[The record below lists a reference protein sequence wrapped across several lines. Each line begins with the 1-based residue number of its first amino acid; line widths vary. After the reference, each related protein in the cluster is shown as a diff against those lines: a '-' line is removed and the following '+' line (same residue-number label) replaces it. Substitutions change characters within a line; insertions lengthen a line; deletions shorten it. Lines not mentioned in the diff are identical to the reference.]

1 MHRSIPGAACIV
13 LAAVFILATGVQAFS
28 LECRA
33 SYYGAGEKLS
43 RHTAN
48 GEVFRSSGLTAA
60 SWHHRFGTKLR
71 VTYRGR
77 SVVVRVND
85 RGPAKRLHRCV
96 DLSYASAKAIGL
108 TRAGV
113 ATVSIEVVR

>member
-1 MHRSIPGAACIV
+1 MPHRL
-13 LAAVFILATGVQAFS
+13 LAALCVVCFVTPAAAQT
-28 LECRA
+28 CKA
-33 SYYGAGEKLS
+33 SYYGAGEKLA

-48 GEVFRSSGLTAA
+48 GEVFRSGGLTAA
-60 SWHHRFGTKLR
+60 TWHHRFGTKLR

-85 RGPAKRLHRCV
+85 RGPAKRLNRCV
-96 DLSYASAKAIGL
+96 DLSFAAAKAIGL

-113 ATVSIEVVR
+113 ATVNIEVIR

>member
-1 MHRSIPGAACIV
+1 MPNRL
-13 LAAVFILATGVQAFS
+13 LAALCVVCFVAPASAQT
-28 LECRA
+28 CKA

-43 RHTAN
+43 RLTAN
-48 GEVFRSSGLTAA
+48 GEVFQPSHLTAA
-60 SWHHRFGTKLR
+60 HRSYRFGTLVR

-77 SVVVRVND
+77 SVTVRIND
-85 RGPAKRLHRCV
+85 RGPAARLGRCIDV
-96 DLSYASAKAIGL
+96 SAGAARAIGL